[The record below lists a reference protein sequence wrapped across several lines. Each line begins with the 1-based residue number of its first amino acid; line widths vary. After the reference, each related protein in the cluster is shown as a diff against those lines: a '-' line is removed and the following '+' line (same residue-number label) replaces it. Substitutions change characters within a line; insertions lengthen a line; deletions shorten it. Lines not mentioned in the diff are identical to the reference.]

1 MCVCYGYV
9 MHSSMIYNSKTY
21 RVYSRVAG
29 EIKDD
34 RLTHRAVAVYCSWLL
49 ERSINE
55 LRAVLETSGPDG
67 YVFVQLALDRM
78 EEVYNDIYQARAG
91 THDDIVK
98 ALSANCDQYLF
109 QCRSALFHL
118 SRFRDGSLPLEGPV
132 GDDVSSFCTASS
144 NIASVITL
152 LQTNRSLPDRVS
164 SDTRNR
170 LCMLIDSLSDSVTAM
185 PDSAFM
191 HLAQGSAGFASVYD
205 ARCAFLFAVEE
216 LRALAYTVHTD
227 TDTAARVCLG
237 DSFEALLENIRE
249 AIRRVSDAPGVTAR
263 ASCSCTLANKALA
276 RIQAMFEN
284 YVNGTHARDSD
295 LSDEMYMSTTIVSA
309 YAAARSLCYSCISAA
324 SELPCVP
331 SIIECSSAL
340 YDLYSH
346 LSARAFIDLAD
357 PHDVNNILPALNK
370 AREALGK
377 VDRSTLPSNRDTEIY
392 DRLHKAIEQASGRC
406 IMRQLEP
413 DYLDLA
419 PSTGQNDLSIE
430 GLGAAGASHDLHH

>member
-1 MCVCYGYV
+1 

-49 ERSINE
+49 EKSINE
-55 LRAVLETSGPDG
+55 LRAVLETSGTDG
-67 YVFVQLALDRM
+67 YVFVQLALDRVQ
-78 EEVYNDIYQARAG
+78 EVYDDLCKARAG
-91 THDDIVK
+91 AYDDIVR

-118 SRFRDGSLPLEGPV
+118 SRCRDGSLPLEGPV

-144 NIASVITL
+144 NIASVLTI
-152 LQTNRSLPDRVS
+152 LQTNRSLTDRAS

-170 LCMLIDSLSDSVTAM
+170 LCMLIDSLSDSVIAI
-185 PDSAFM
+185 PERAFM
-191 HLAQGSAGFASVYD
+191 HSAQGSAGFASVSETK
-205 ARCAFLFAVEE
+205 CAFLLAIEE
-216 LRALAYTVHTD
+216 LRALAFTVHQD

-263 ASCSCTLANKALA
+263 ASWSCTLANKALA

-309 YAAARSLCYSCISAA
+309 YAAARSLCFSCISAA
-324 SELPCVP
+324 SELPYVP
-331 SIIECSSAL
+331 SIIECSSTL
-340 YDLYSH
+340 HGLHSY
-346 LSARAFIDLAD
+346 LSARASIDLANT
-357 PHDVNNILPALNK
+357 HDANNILPALNK
-370 AREALGK
+370 AREALDK
-377 VDRSTLPSNRDTEIY
+377 VDRSALPSNREAEMY
-392 DRLHKAIEQASGRC
+392 DRLRKALAQASGRC

-430 GLGAAGASHDLHH
+430 GLGDAGASHDLHH